1 MLYNIIIVLL
11 IIGVIYLMSNGEK
24 LENKYNKHSVKII
37 FGLLILYMIVN
48 KIYHGVAVLLIVF
61 VVYYHKEIRKK
72 LNIKKLNL
80 QFFRDNIEKYINKS
94 EEKNNEKTEEK
105 TEEEKKEEENIGDIF
120 NEIDKLEEVA
130 SKSNDV
136 ATEPFKDMVTN
147 LRETF
152 NSIYTKLGE
161 QK

>member
-11 IIGVIYLMSNGEK
+11 IIAVIYLMSNGEK
-24 LENKYNKHSVKII
+24 LGNKYNKHSVKII

-61 VVYYHKEIRKK
+61 VVYYHKEIRTK
-72 LNIKKLNL
+72 LNLKKLNL

-94 EEKNNEKTEEK
+94 EEK
-105 TEEEKKEEENIGDIF
+105 TEEEGEKEEENVGDIF

-130 SKSNDV
+130 SKNDNV
-136 ATEPFKDMVTN
+136 EKEPFKDMVTN

-152 NSIYTKLGE
+152 DSIYAKLGE

>member
-24 LENKYNKHSVKII
+24 LGNKYNKHSVKII

-61 VVYYHKEIRKK
+61 VVYYHKEIRTK

-94 EEKNNEKTEEK
+94 EEK
-105 TEEEKKEEENIGDIF
+105 TEEEGEKEEENVGDIF

-130 SKSNDV
+130 SKNDNV
-136 ATEPFKDMVTN
+136 EKEPFKDMVTN

-152 NSIYTKLGE
+152 DSIYAKLGE

>member
-11 IIGVIYLMSNGEK
+11 IIAVIYLMSNGEK
-24 LENKYNKHSVKII
+24 LGNKYNKHSVKII

-61 VVYYHKEIRKK
+61 VVYYHKEIRTK
-72 LNIKKLNL
+72 LNLKKLNL

-94 EEKNNEKTEEK
+94 EEK
-105 TEEEKKEEENIGDIF
+105 TEEEEGEKEEENIGDIF

-130 SKSNDV
+130 SKKDNV
-136 ATEPFKDMVTN
+136 ETEPFKDMVTN

-152 NSIYTKLGE
+152 DSIYAKLGE

>member
-11 IIGVIYLMSNGEK
+11 IIAVIYLMSNGEK
-24 LENKYNKHSVKII
+24 LGNKYNKHSVKII

-48 KIYHGVAVLLIVF
+48 KIYHGVAVLLIIF
-61 VVYYHKEIRKK
+61 VIYYHKEIRTK

-94 EEKNNEKTEEK
+94 EEK
-105 TEEEKKEEENIGDIF
+105 TEEEGEKEEENVGDIF

-130 SKSNDV
+130 SKNDNV
-136 ATEPFKDMVTN
+136 EKEPFKDMVTN

-152 NSIYTKLGE
+152 DSIYAKLGE